1 MEHEA
6 FVPVPADRLRRTLAD
21 PARVARCVPGLQ
33 RDADASAGPL
43 AGRLKV
49 RVGGHTITYRG
60 ALRVTE
66 RDGGFTAE
74 GEGTEARGHG
84 SAKVAL
90 TVLLTETEGGTTLS
104 FTGTAQ
110 ADGRLAEAAPDAAEQ
125 SATRLLDRFAASL
138 ATAAEDEERET
149 AGGTGKE
156 AAGGGG
162 ATTAEGADEAVDESA
177 VPAGSGSAD
186 APAAD
191 SGAAGRAD
199 SETGAGQEAPGGG
212 AAAEDAAEG
221 DTDRG
226 VAEESTDR
234 GVAGGESADQG
245 AATGGSGG
253 APGRPDAAAGE
264 EPPASGTGPSAP
276 SADDSGTPEGPAD
289 GDEDHGAS
297 LFEVDVPASSLDPL
311 ADEVFGEDGEPPA
324 EAAHARRTMIGRSA
338 EEVDHAPPRGRYAPV
353 PAPQS
358 SSAGGTLRWA
368 APAAALAI
376 ASAVVV
382 GRALRRRR

>member
-1 MEHEA
+1 MEHEV

-60 ALRVTE
+60 ALRITE

-104 FTGTAQ
+104 FTGSAH

-138 ATAAEDEERET
+138 ATAAQDEEREAAGGAGAEAKGGGADATAERAATEGVSTEGAT
-149 AGGTGKE
+149 AGGGDE
-156 AAGGGG
+156 G
-162 ATTAEGADEAVDESA
+162 ATAGGADE
-177 VPAGSGSAD
+177 
-186 APAAD
+186 
-191 SGAAGRAD
+191 GATA
-199 SETGAGQEAPGGG
+199 GG
-212 AAAEDAAEG
+212 ASAEG
-221 DTDRG
+221 
-226 VAEESTDR
+226 ST
-234 GVAGGESADQG
+234 AESADDG
-245 AATGGSGG
+245 VAPGGSGG
-253 APGRPDAAAGE
+253 SGGSPGRPEAPAGD
-264 EPPASGTGPSAP
+264 EPPASSSGPSAP
-276 SADDSGTPEGPAD
+276 SAGVGGTPEDGPD
-289 GDEDHGAS
+289 GEEDQSAS
-297 LFEVDVPASSLDPL
+297 LFEADVPPSSLDPL
-311 ADEVFGEDGEPPA
+311 ADEVLGEDDEPPA

-353 PAPQS
+353 PAPQPA
-358 SSAGGTLRWA
+358 SAGSTLRWV